1 TETQIGALIDGL
13 AERVK
18 DPTNLAEW
26 AKWRDGAIGHSGW
39 LREAF
44 TTTLAETRVPNND
57 VTLWDQSFIAAALFK
72 AAAAGAVLSG
82 TSFEWGNGSKAN
94 TRWRVLTVGIGAEH
108 YEARALRIGDWTGTR
123 DAIAEFFDEVCAFL
137 EVDLAIGAC

>member
-1 TETQIGALIDGL
+1 ADYQKQPAARTWLTTAFGHPVHNLLGSTPPAILGANAWSQTETQIGALIDGL

-72 AAAAGAVLSG
+72 AAAA
-82 TSFEWGNGSKAN
+82 
-94 TRWRVLTVGIGAEH
+94 
-108 YEARALRIGDWTGTR
+108 
-123 DAIAEFFDEVCAFL
+123 
-137 EVDLAIGAC
+137 